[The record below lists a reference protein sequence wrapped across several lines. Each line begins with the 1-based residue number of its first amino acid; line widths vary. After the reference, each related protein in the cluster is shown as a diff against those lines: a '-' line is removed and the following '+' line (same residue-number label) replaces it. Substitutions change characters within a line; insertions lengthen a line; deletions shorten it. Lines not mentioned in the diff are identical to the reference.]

1 MNKISNINEPIST
14 NLLKMK
20 KMNNKQKYL
29 VEVLQNAI
37 NAVYQEERF
46 LLRFAQ
52 EDREGLEQA
61 FVFRTGIHLS
71 NLLKETPY
79 AALDLDSEYNKNH
92 GNTKTSRRFLNGL
105 RPDLIIH
112 RRDSNEENTLV
123 AEFKG
128 WWNNDIDADISK
140 LEDLT
145 DPNDYYHYLI
155 GVFVC
160 IDKTKAIFRY
170 FINGSEILN

>member
-1 MNKISNINEPIST
+1 MNEE
-14 NLLKMK
+14 
-20 KMNNKQKYL
+20 QAYL
-29 VEVLQNAI
+29 IEVLRNAI

-52 EDREGLEQA
+52 GDREGLEQA
-61 FVFRTGIHLS
+61 FVFRTGVHLS
-71 NLLKETPY
+71 NLLNETPY

-92 GNTKTSRRFLNGL
+92 GKAKTSRRFRKGL

-112 RRDSNEENTLV
+112 RRDSNEENKLV

-128 WWNNDIDADISK
+128 WWNNDVKNDFEK

-145 DPNDYYHYLI
+145 DPNDNYHYLI
-155 GVFVC
+155 GVFVR
-160 IDKTKAIFRY
+160 IDRTKATYRY
-170 FINGSEILN
+170 FINGVEHE

>member
-1 MNKISNINEPIST
+1 MNEEHE
-14 NLLKMK
+14 
-20 KMNNKQKYL
+20 YL
-29 VEVLQNAI
+29 IVVLRNAI

-46 LLRFAQ
+46 LLSFAQ
-52 EDREGLEQA
+52 GDREGLEQA

-71 NLLKETPY
+71 NLLNGTPY

-92 GNTKTSRRFLNGL
+92 GNVKISRRFPNGL

-112 RRDSNEENTLV
+112 RRDSSEENKLV

-128 WWNNDIDADISK
+128 YWNNDIDTDIRK

-145 DPNDYYHYLI
+145 DLNDNYHYLI
-155 GVFVC
+155 GVFVQ
-160 IDKTKAIFRY
+160 INRTEATFRY
-170 FINGSEILN
+170 FINGVEHE

>member
-1 MNKISNINEPIST
+1 MNEEQT
-14 NLLKMK
+14 
-20 KMNNKQKYL
+20 YL
-29 VEVLQNAI
+29 VEVLRNAI

-52 EDREGLEQA
+52 GDREGLEQA

-71 NLLKETPY
+71 NLLNGTPY
-79 AALDLDSEYNKNH
+79 ATLDLDSEYNKNH
-92 GNTKTSRRFLNGL
+92 GNAKTSRRFPNGL

-112 RRDSNEENTLV
+112 RRDSNEENKLV

-128 WWNNDIDADISK
+128 YWNNDIDTDIRK

-145 DPNDYYHYLI
+145 DPNDNYHYLI
-155 GVFVC
+155 GVFVQ
-160 IDKTKAIFRY
+160 INRTEATFRY
-170 FINGSEILN
+170 FINGVENE

>member
-1 MNKISNINEPIST
+1 MNEE
-14 NLLKMK
+14 
-20 KMNNKQKYL
+20 QAYL
-29 VEVLQNAI
+29 IDVLRNAI

-52 EDREGLEQA
+52 GDREGLEQA
-61 FVFRTGIHLS
+61 FVFRTGVHLS
-71 NLLKETPY
+71 ILLNGTPY

-92 GNTKTSRRFLNGL
+92 GKAKTSRRFPHGL

-112 RRDSNEENTLV
+112 RRDSNEENKLV

-128 WWNNDIDADISK
+128 LWNNDIESDIQK

-145 DPNDYYHYLI
+145 DPNDNYHYLI
-155 GVFVC
+155 GVFVR
-160 IDKTKAIFRY
+160 INRTEATFRY
-170 FINGSEILN
+170 FINGIEYE

>member
-1 MNKISNINEPIST
+1 MNEE
-14 NLLKMK
+14 
-20 KMNNKQKYL
+20 QAYL
-29 VEVLQNAI
+29 VEVLRNAI

-52 EDREGLEQA
+52 GEREGLEQA

-71 NLLKETPY
+71 NLLNGTPY

-92 GNTKTSRRFLNGL
+92 GNAKTSRRFPNGL

-112 RRDSNEENTLV
+112 RRDSNEENKLV

-128 WWNNDIDADISK
+128 WWNDNIDSDLKK

-145 DPNDYYHYLI
+145 APNDNYHYLI
-155 GVFVC
+155 GVLVL
-160 IDKTKAIFRY
+160 IGNSEPTYRY
-170 FINGSEILN
+170 FINGVEY